1 MQPLGQGEIE
11 HWSEGG
17 ARSPEGCKHYCPQG
31 GERGTEGP
39 LRLGKRKVKSLKPA
53 VGRDPAEGMSGGGPL
68 TLLTQLARKAGV
80 THTVC
85 PLGG

>member
-1 MQPLGQGEIE
+1 MGYRGSEPRRLGALL
-11 HWSEGG
+11 STRRGG
-17 ARSPEGCKHYCPQG
+17 
-31 GERGTEGP
+31 GTEGP
-39 LRLGKRKVKSLKPA
+39 LRLGKKKVKSLKPA
-53 VGRDPAEGMSGGGPL
+53 VGRDPGEGMSGGGPL